1 VEDITDRKLALEELQ
16 QSEAK
21 VRLARDQAIRA
32 SRAKDEFLS
41 RMSHE
46 LRTPLNSILGFAQ
59 LLEMDELTEEQTE
72 EVRRMLGGGR
82 HLLSLIN
89 AVLDIARIESGKMS
103 LSLEPV
109 GVEGVVTESV
119 SLILL
124 QAHARSL
131 DVTWNVDPDVQVAAD
146 VQRLKQVML
155 NLLSNA
161 VKYNATGGSVEVS
174 GERRGSTYRIS
185 VADTGPGIPEDKL
198 ERLFVPFDRLGAEMG
213 SVEGTGLGLA
223 LSKELVKA
231 MEGTLGVQTELGAGS
246 TFFVEL
252 PLAAGAPEPEDLEPQ
267 QATSPAGPGEPR
279 RGDVLYIEDNDSNL
293 ALMRKVFARRPGIVL
308 RTAIDGRTGLE
319 AAAERAPDLILLDLH
334 LPDMEGIDV
343 LRRLDREP
351 AGRRIPVVVVSADAT
366 PSQIERL
373 QAAGADG
380 YLTKPFRVD
389 ELLGV
394 VDRWVMQAV
403 GG

>member
-1 VEDITDRKLALEELQ
+1 
-16 QSEAK
+16 
-21 VRLARDQAIRA
+21 
-32 SRAKDEFLS
+32 
-41 RMSHE
+41 
-46 LRTPLNSILGFAQ
+46 
-59 LLEMDELTEEQTE
+59 
-72 EVRRMLGGGR
+72 
-82 HLLSLIN
+82 
-89 AVLDIARIESGKMS
+89 
-103 LSLEPV
+103 
-109 GVEGVVTESV
+109 
-119 SLILL
+119 
-124 QAHARSL
+124 
-131 DVTWNVDPDVQVAAD
+131 
-146 VQRLKQVML
+146 
-155 NLLSNA
+155 
-161 VKYNATGGSVEVS
+161 
-174 GERRGSTYRIS
+174 
-185 VADTGPGIPEDKL
+185 
-198 ERLFVPFDRLGAEMG
+198 
-213 SVEGTGLGLA
+213 
-223 LSKELVKA
+223 